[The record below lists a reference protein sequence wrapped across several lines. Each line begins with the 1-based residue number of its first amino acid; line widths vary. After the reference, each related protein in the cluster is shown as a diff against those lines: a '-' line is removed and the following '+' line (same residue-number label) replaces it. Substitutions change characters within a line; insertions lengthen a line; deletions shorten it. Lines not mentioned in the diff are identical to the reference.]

1 MFLIESLLLAF
12 ALCVDSFT
20 VSAACALRSRMA
32 LRKGALMALVFAL
45 FQGGFPFLGALLGV
59 ACRSFMASID
69 HWVAFGLL
77 LLVGGK
83 MVVDAVRNEPK
94 ENQLDVSSPWVM
106 CLLAIATSIDA
117 FVVGITLGLENDV
130 WHILAISAIV
140 GAVTFAV
147 SLFGVVLGR
156 RNVAIP
162 ERVTTLVAGL
172 VLIGLGVYT
181 LIEHLTS

>member
-1 MFLIESLLLAF
+1 M
-12 ALCVDSFT
+12 
-20 VSAACALRSRMA
+20 
-32 LRKGALMALVFAL
+32 
-45 FQGGFPFLGALLGV
+45 
-59 ACRSFMASID
+59 
-69 HWVAFGLL
+69 L

-106 CLLAIATSIDA
+106 CLLGIATSIDA